1 MAIGEIIILPFHD
14 SGHVFP
20 ATELAARLAARNYR
34 VTLLLPS
41 APSSNSSRLSPLI
54 QVVEHPR
61 PHPPSAPPA
70 SASPPP
76 APPFQEDFSFFRDL
90 LLEKMGGEDRSARP
104 VCAIVDVMMGQA
116 LDVCREFG
124 LPAAIFFTS
133 SACSAAMDH
142 AAAKMRSGESDAP
155 RGLPEEMALST
166 ADLMRAGPPP
176 LRPSGDFAP
185 PPPPP
190 FEHRHHGGGPILPPL
205 VPGGDLAP
213 PPPPFEHRHHGGGPI
228 APGPPPALAQMDGA
242 IALLFNTCDDLEQ
255 PFLEYLASEAR
266 KPIWGIGPLLPS
278 QFWSAAGSVLRDGA
292 IRSTT
297 GKGNPGAISESDVLE
312 FLDSKPHGSV
322 LYVSF
327 GSIVI
332 PSDEEL
338 QELTQALRESS
349 RPFIW
354 ALQRHTQRPG
364 AAKVYFPEVL
374 AEEEAKGRGM
384 VIHGWAPQL
393 LILSHPSVGGFV
405 THCGWNSTV
414 EALGLGVP
422 VLAWPVHGDQVW
434 NAKLV
439 VRRLRTGL
447 ALRGEGGGM
456 VTRTEVA
463 EGIERLMRDE
473 ETRKRA
479 ATVASEVFAGGA
491 IKSAEAALGAFQKFV

>member
-1 MAIGEIIILPFHD
+1 
-14 SGHVFP
+14 
-20 ATELAARLAARNYR
+20 
-34 VTLLLPS
+34 
-41 APSSNSSRLSPLI
+41 
-54 QVVEHPR
+54 
-61 PHPPSAPPA
+61 
-70 SASPPP
+70 
-76 APPFQEDFSFFRDL
+76 
-90 LLEKMGGEDRSARP
+90 
-104 VCAIVDVMMGQA
+104 MGQA

-142 AAAKMRSGESDAP
+142 AAVKMRSGETDAA

-176 LRPSGDFAP
+176 LRPSGGLA

-190 FEHRHHGGGPILPPL
+190 FEHRHRGGGPIPSPL

-213 PPPPFEHRHHGGGPI
+213 PPPPFEPGGGTIP
-228 APGPPPALAQMDGA
+228 PGPPPALAQTDDA
-242 IALLFNTCDDLEQ
+242 IALLFNTCDDLEH
-255 PFLEYLASEAR
+255 PFLEYLAGETK

-278 QFWSAAGSVLRDGA
+278 QFWSATGSVLHDGA

-297 GKGNPGAISESDVLE
+297 GKGNPGAISESNVLD

-338 QELTQALRESS
+338 QELTQALKESS

-354 ALQRHTQRPG
+354 ALQRHTNRPG
-364 AAKVYFPEVL
+364 AAKVYFPEGL
-374 AEEEAKGRGM
+374 AEEVKGRGM

-393 LILSHPSVGGFV
+393 LILSHPAVGGFV

-422 VLAWPVHGDQVW
+422 VLAWPVSGDQVW

-447 ALRGEGGGM
+447 AVKGEGGGM

-479 ATVASEVFAGGA
+479 ATVASEVFAGGV
-491 IKSAEAALGAFQKFV
+491 IKNLEAALGTFLEFMESKRNKT

>member
-1 MAIGEIIILPFHD
+1 MANGEIIILPFHD

-20 ATELAARLAARNYR
+20 ATELASRLAARNYC

-41 APSSNSSRLSPLI
+41 APSTNSSRLSPLI
-54 QVVEHPR
+54 QIVEHPR
-61 PHPPSAPPA
+61 VHPPSAPPA
-70 SASPPP
+70 SSSPPP
-76 APPFQEDFSFFRDL
+76 APPFQEDFSLFRDL
-90 LLEKMGGEDRSARP
+90 LHERMGGEDRSARP

-133 SACSAAMDH
+133 SACSAAMDY
-142 AAAKMRSGESDAP
+142 AAAKIRSGESDAL
-155 RGLPEEMALST
+155 RGLPEEMDLPT

-176 LRPSGDFAP
+176 LRP
-185 PPPPP
+185 
-190 FEHRHHGGGPILPPL
+190 R
-205 VPGGDLAP
+205 GDLAP

-228 APGPPPALAQMDGA
+228 PPPLVPGGDLAPPPLPFEHRHQGGGPIPPGPPPALAQMDGA
-242 IALLFNTCDDLEQ
+242 IALLFNTCDDLEH
-255 PFLEYLASEAR
+255 PFLEYLASKAK

-297 GKGNPGAISESDVLE
+297 GKGNPGAISESDVIE

-338 QELTQALRESS
+338 QELTEALKESS

-354 ALQRHTQRPG
+354 ALQRHTRRPG
-364 AAKVYFPEVL
+364 APKVYFPEGL
-374 AEEEAKGRGM
+374 AEEAKGRGM

-393 LILSHPSVGGFV
+393 LILSHPAVGGFV

-447 ALRGEGGGM
+447 AVMAR
-456 VTRTEVA
+456 A
-463 EGIERLMRDE
+463 EGW
-473 ETRKRA
+473 
-479 ATVASEVFAGGA
+479 
-491 IKSAEAALGAFQKFV
+491 